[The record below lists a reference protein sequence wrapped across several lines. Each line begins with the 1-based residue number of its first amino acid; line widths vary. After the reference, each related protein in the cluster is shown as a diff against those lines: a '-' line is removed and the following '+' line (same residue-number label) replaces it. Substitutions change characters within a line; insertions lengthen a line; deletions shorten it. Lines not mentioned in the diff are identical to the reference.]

1 MEPEIREFLIRIMT
15 TISLVLSWMLANTLF
30 GIKMGYLFW
39 GEKAAVWHIVYYIL
53 MVASGLW
60 LFVYLLRKWKNAPT
74 YNRETDEWIN
84 PS

>member
-1 MEPEIREFLIRIMT
+1 MEPEIREFLIRIMK

-39 GEKAAVWHIVYYIL
+39 GEKTAVWHIVYYIL
-53 MVASGLW
+53 MVASGIW
-60 LFVYLLRKWKNAPT
+60 LLVYLLRQWRNAPK
-74 YNRETDEWIN
+74 YNRETDEWIY